1 MNKINDNIKPN
12 YTNLK
17 NDRVNMVVDVVQ
29 NSNLSQT
36 NIKKSLKKLL
46 NNIKYIED
54 NKMKIHDEIKQI
66 RLKDKEKMKLT
77 VQKLMNYIKKINE
90 SFEISPEKQKEYIN
104 NVINEMHGNKDFYNN
119 LNYFLNDS
127 NNMKKNNKNVKKN
140 NSSWFNIK

>member
-1 MNKINDNIKPN
+1 MNKINNNIKPN

-29 NSNLSQT
+29 NSNLSPID
-36 NIKKSLKKLL
+36 IKKSLKKLF

-54 NKMKIHDEIKQI
+54 NKKKIHDEIKQI

-90 SFEISPEKQKEYIN
+90 SFEISPDKQKEYIN

-127 NNMKKNNKNVKKN
+127 NNIKENNMNIKKN
-140 NSSWFNIK
+140 NSTWFNIK

>member
-29 NSNLSQT
+29 NSNLSPT
-36 NIKKSLKKLL
+36 DIKKSLKKLL

-77 VQKLMNYIKKINE
+77 KLKLRNIILEELEKLPIYKKY
-90 SFEISPEKQKEYIN
+90 EYGIDDIPN
-104 NVINEMHGNKDFYNN
+104 AGKAEDDIIGHT
-119 LNYFLNDS
+119 
-127 NNMKKNNKNVKKN
+127 
-140 NSSWFNIK
+140 

>member
-1 MNKINDNIKPN
+1 MNDNTKPN

-17 NDRVNMVVDVVQ
+17 NDRVNMVVDIVQ
-29 NSNLSQT
+29 NSNLSAT
-36 NIKKSLKKLL
+36 DIKKSLKKLL

-54 NKMKIHDEIKQI
+54 NKKKIHNEIKQI

-104 NVINEMHGNKDFYNN
+104 NVINEMHGNKDFYR
-119 LNYFLNDS
+119 YE
-127 NNMKKNNKNVKKN
+127 K
-140 NSSWFNIK
+140 